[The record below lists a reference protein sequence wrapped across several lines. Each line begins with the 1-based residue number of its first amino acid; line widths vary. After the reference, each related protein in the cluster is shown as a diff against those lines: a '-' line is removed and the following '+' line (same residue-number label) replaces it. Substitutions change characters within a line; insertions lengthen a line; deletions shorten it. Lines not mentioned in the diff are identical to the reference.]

1 MTDITVIILTGNER
15 LHIARCIEKLAALE
29 PRQIVIVDSESTD
42 GTRQIAEE
50 TAAKLGLDLRVVVY
64 PWPGNQAAQF
74 QRALDDLLR
83 TNVSDTIVRSKWI
96 LRLDADEY
104 LTEELIEEIKAKLPR
119 MEEDVDG
126 VVLKRRHVVGWLGDK
141 WVKRGMYPTRI
152 LRLFRAGHGRSDMKI
167 MDEHIVVDRKVVEF
181 DHDFIDHSLISF
193 EDWKVKHR
201 AYAKREAQSHLAGEK
216 STGEK
221 AGKKELYYKLPRY
234 LRPFVYFA
242 LRFLVK
248 GAIFEGFAAWRW
260 CFYHALRYRWMVDY
274 EIGKLKKI

>member
-74 QRALDDLLR
+74 QRALERVLLR
-83 TNVSDTIVRSKWI
+83 SQWV

-104 LTEELIEEIKAKLPR
+104 LTEALIEEIKAKLPKIG
-119 MEEDVDG
+119 EDVDG

-141 WVKRGMYPTRI
+141 WVKRGMYPARI

-181 DHDFIDHSLISF
+181 DHDFIDHSMISF

-201 AYAKREAQSHLAGEK
+201 NYAQREAISHLSGEK

-221 AGKKELYYKLPRY
+221 AGKKEFYYKLPRY

-248 GAIFEGFAAWRW
+248 GAIFEGPAAWRW
-260 CFYHALRYRWMVDY
+260 CFYHALWYRLLVDK
-274 EIGKLKKI
+274 EIG